1 MRLRCE
7 SDVESDVESEI
18 FITDRVIKCIGA
30 SLEYFSESDDTE
42 AYEDS
47 VVSN

>member
-1 MRLRCE
+1 MSVLN
-7 SDVESDVESEI
+7 EI

-30 SLEYFSESDDTE
+30 SLEEFSDADDTE